1 MADHFGGETVAW
13 ASEHLPHAAEQLA
26 NSVPEHVGLGGAIP
40 GEVWEGAV
48 ASAKF
53 MYAAGPEGIK
63 AGVQH
68 EINKAKDAIDDAK
81 ESVQQGWQATKEK
94 AAAFSDKAQ
103 ELATTVKDNLTVSS
117 NEKIEQMAQD
127 SNKGGES
134 ADNKMLGEIRT
145 ADKNPSLGD
154 SKFLAGTG
162 DAQPASAEKG
172 FDQSQFARDID
183 KSQFTTPAMNADLAS
198 LYAERWKDLH
208 PDSSAAETSKV
219 VNDFSAKAQQ
229 IDQQATGA
237 APQSPSPAP
246 EAKTVGPDDLPTAWG
261 GGNMGVVGRV
271 ERLAPTETSARGV
284 PDPAEPAQSPAPAA
298 PAPEVQTA
306 APAPSP
312 APSPAPAPQQ
322 PAPSMSPSL

>member
-1 MADHFGGETVAW
+1 
-13 ASEHLPHAAEQLA
+13 
-26 NSVPEHVGLGGAIP
+26 
-40 GEVWEGAV
+40 
-48 ASAKF
+48 
-53 MYAAGPEGIK
+53 MYEAGPVGVK
-63 AGVQH
+63 AGVQL
-68 EINKAKDAIDDAK
+68 EINKAKDAFDDAK
-81 ESVQQGWQATKEK
+81 ESVQQGWQATKEA

-103 ELATTVKDNLTVSS
+103 ELATTVKDNLTISS
-117 NEKIEQMAQD
+117 KEKIEQMVRE

-134 ADNKMLGEIRT
+134 ADNKVLEEIRT
-145 ADKNPSLGD
+145 ADKNPTLGD

-162 DAQPASAEKG
+162 DAQPAPAEKG

-183 KSQFTTPAMNADLAS
+183 KSKFITPAMNADLAS

-208 PDSSAAETSKV
+208 PESSAAETSKV

-229 IDQQATGA
+229 IDQQTTAA
-237 APQSPSPAP
+237 APQGPVPVP
-246 EAKTVGPDDLPTAWG
+246 EVKTVGPDDLPTAWG

-271 ERLAPTETSARGV
+271 ERLAPTETSARAV
-284 PDPAEPAQSPAPAA
+284 PDPQAPAPAPEVKTVGPDDLPTAWGGNAGVVGRVERLAPTETSARAVPDPPNPAQSPALPA

-306 APAPSP
+306 TPTVP